1 MTRVTLFSSPLLL
14 GFDEVER
21 ALGRLAKGGGD
32 GYPPYNIERISATD
46 ERGEMLRIVV
56 AVAGFSGDE
65 LEITVEH
72 NELVIRGRRTEDE
85 NRTYL
90 HRGIATRQFRKSF
103 VLAEGI
109 EVIGA
114 GLSDGLLSIDL
125 ARPLAERGVRKIEI
139 NGRGTSRSKGVVSYG
154 K

>member
-1 MTRVTLFSSPLLL
+1 MTRITAFSSPLLL

-21 ALGRLAKGGGD
+21 ALGRLAKAGGS
-32 GYPPYNIERISATD
+32 GYPPYNIERLPATD
-46 ERGEMLRIVV
+46 ERGELLRITL
-56 AVAGFSGDE
+56 AVAGFCDEE
-65 LEITVEH
+65 LEITVED
-72 NELVIRGRRTEDE
+72 NELIVRGRRNEDE
-85 NRTYL
+85 DRVYL

-125 ARPLAERGVRKIEI
+125 ARPLADRGVRKIEI
-139 NGRGTSRSKGVVSYG
+139 NGHDATRSKGVVSYG